1 MVKGQKGG
9 FQKRINSDFTSL
21 TRHATDCGACMVN
34 YFGGDRDF
42 TEEMYRKSIGV
53 GLQGDEIVEHLSG
66 KIKETELLKGRSP
79 DDINCKWI
87 SYPPRK
93 YPPGSGPNGVIVGW
107 RTPEEFIENL
117 EKFYN
122 QVLPGYTSM
131 VAVHP
136 PKGAGH
142 YITMGKEENGTEML
156 YCPQSA
162 SYVRGR
168 DDIINYFYYFVGE
181 AGLQGIHAFSVLL
194 CETTNGTQYVEGR
207 GSLGSGAGAGPGS
220 LPRTRSEESRFLE
233 EAIRRSMKK
242 SYHGGGTRKNRKN
255 MSKKKKSY
263 RGGGNKKNTKRK
275 SLRSK

>member
-1 MVKGQKGG
+1 MDRGQKGG
-9 FQKRINSDFTSL
+9 FQKRINSDFNSL
-21 TRHATDCGACMVN
+21 TRHAMDCGACMVN

-42 TEEMYRKSIGV
+42 TEEMYRKSIGT

-79 DDINCKWI
+79 DDINCRWI
-87 SYPPRK
+87 SYPPRDV
-93 YPPGSGPNGVIVGW
+93 YGGIVGW
-107 RTPEEFIENL
+107 STHDEFIMNL

-136 PKGAGH
+136 PSGVGH
-142 YITMGKEENGTEML
+142 YITMGKEENGTEIL

-162 SYVRGR
+162 RYVRGR
-168 DDIINYFYYFVGE
+168 DDIVKYFYHFVG
-181 AGLQGIHAFSVLL
+181 GGGVQGIHAFSVLL

-220 LPRTRSEESRFLE
+220 LPRSRSEESRFLE

-242 SYHGGGTRKNRKN
+242 SHRGGGTRKNRKN

-275 SLRSK
+275 SQRSK